1 MTASAAPASP
11 PAPTASP
18 EQIASLRA
26 DLEASGWGVEP
37 TRPLLGPVAH
47 HALRRELR
55 FPAVRAL
62 RAVLAE
68 HGYEPGNCAPA
79 D

>member
-26 DLEASGWGVEP
+26 DLEASGWGVES
-37 TRPLLGPVAH
+37 TRHLLGPVADD
-47 HALRRELR
+47 ALRRSSNKIGSILI
-55 FPAVRAL
+55 
-62 RAVLAE
+62 AE
-68 HGYEPGNCAPA
+68 MTVAGA
-79 D
+79 